1 MLKIAKVELKLISGA
16 DMYLSF
22 EKGMRGRVS
31 YISKRCR
38 PYHKYGYAMPK
49 HFLTSGFKR
58 IYPKEFDSNKY
69 SRNNSK
75 GWALE
80 VDLEYRKKLRE
91 LHNDYS
97 LAPDKVEMMSNYHSK
112 IADFYIPIGTVKNIG
127 SNFFD
132 KEKNVL
138 LYENL
143 QLCLGL
149 RLKLN
154 KIHSILEF
162 N

>member
-1 MLKIAKVELKLISGA
+1 MK
-16 DMYLSF
+16 
-22 EKGMRGRVS
+22 
-31 YISKRCR
+31 
-38 PYHKYGYAMPK
+38 
-49 HFLTSGFKR
+49 
-58 IYPKEFDSNKY
+58 
-69 SRNNSK
+69 
-75 GWALE
+75 
-80 VDLEYRKKLRE
+80 
-91 LHNDYS
+91 
-97 LAPDKVEMMSNYHSK
+97 SNYHSK
-112 IADFYIPIGTVKNIG
+112 IADFYDIPIGTVKNIG